1 MTMIGKTV
9 GKYRFIERLG
19 RGGMGTV
26 YKALDET
33 LDREVAIKV
42 LNPELTD
49 GEVMKRFRA
58 EATTLA
64 KLNHPEIATIF
75 EILRSDD
82 DLLMVMELVRGETLE
97 RLAQRCGPLPPERA
111 AYLVGQVL
119 DALEHAHGAGIVH
132 RDLKPANVM
141 VTEHGGVKIMDFGIA
156 RVAGAE
162 HLTSDGHMMGTP
174 AYMAP
179 EQVVAKEVDARADL
193 YAAGVLFYRLL
204 TGNLPFQADTAI
216 GMVQKQLSDQPT
228 PAHVHRADLPD
239 WCEDVLTR
247 ALQKSPADR
256 FQTAEEFRREL
267 LSRIGAAA
275 TERTGAFAASFG
287 STPQPLPVPGG
298 LPTPGRALPV
308 PTAAVLKAP
317 PPAGAKV
324 NPQTESPTV
333 VLQRRHFAMAGAL
346 LGILAIGVAVLAY
359 IALRRQNPVPVMPQT
374 VAAAP
379 ETTPSSTS
387 PTSAPADAATG
398 VPATAQTDPL
408 ISRST
413 TPTASIAPSTPP
425 APPANASIPAE
436 SSSPKPAAT
445 APAPVKK
452 PPIVV
457 ASNTAA
463 KPDASAAA
471 PSGAATP
478 TVAPVVTPEA
488 PKPKPEEAVVP
499 HPPFF
504 FDAKTV
510 VAEGGKN
517 REHDTKILL
526 ASGKL
531 TVTEGNDRLV
541 TSVPFADIVGISV
554 SSSRQPMWNS
564 PQGPAE
570 MMKVE
575 AGKLGFFKG
584 GRNWLGVRTADT
596 SLVIR
601 VDDEDLKKV
610 IAAIEERTGK
620 KVVRVVER
628 KD

>member
-1 MTMIGKTV
+1 MSMIGKTL

-49 GEVMKRFRA
+49 TEVMRRFRA

-64 KLNHPEIATIF
+64 RLNHPEIATIY
-75 EILRSDD
+75 EIFRSDE

-97 RLAQRCGPLPPERA
+97 HLAKRCGPLPPERA

-256 FQTAEEFRREL
+256 FQTAEEFEACCCRGSARRPPNALVRLPRRSERHR
-267 LSRIGAAA
+267 SRCRSPPDCRRRAV
-275 TERTGAFAASFG
+275 RCRR
-287 STPQPLPVPGG
+287 LP
-298 LPTPGRALPV
+298 
-308 PTAAVLKAP
+308 
-317 PPAGAKV
+317 
-324 NPQTESPTV
+324 
-333 VLQRRHFAMAGAL
+333 RRC
-346 LGILAIGVAVLAY
+346 
-359 IALRRQNPVPVMPQT
+359 
-374 VAAAP
+374 
-379 ETTPSSTS
+379 
-387 PTSAPADAATG
+387 
-398 VPATAQTDPL
+398 
-408 ISRST
+408 
-413 TPTASIAPSTPP
+413 
-425 APPANASIPAE
+425 
-436 SSSPKPAAT
+436 
-445 APAPVKK
+445 
-452 PPIVV
+452 
-457 ASNTAA
+457 
-463 KPDASAAA
+463 
-471 PSGAATP
+471 
-478 TVAPVVTPEA
+478 
-488 PKPKPEEAVVP
+488 
-499 HPPFF
+499 
-504 FDAKTV
+504 
-510 VAEGGKN
+510 
-517 REHDTKILL
+517 
-526 ASGKL
+526 
-531 TVTEGNDRLV
+531 
-541 TSVPFADIVGISV
+541 
-554 SSSRQPMWNS
+554 
-564 PQGPAE
+564 
-570 MMKVE
+570 
-575 AGKLGFFKG
+575 
-584 GRNWLGVRTADT
+584 
-596 SLVIR
+596 
-601 VDDEDLKKV
+601 
-610 IAAIEERTGK
+610 
-620 KVVRVVER
+620 
-628 KD
+628 

>member
-1 MTMIGKTV
+1 MSMIGKTL

-49 GEVMKRFRA
+49 TEVMRRFRA

-64 KLNHPEIATIF
+64 RLNHPEIATIY
-75 EILRSDD
+75 EIFRSDE

-97 RLAQRCGPLPPERA
+97 HLAKRCGPLPPERA

-256 FQTAEEFRREL
+256 FQTAEEFRGVL

-287 STPQPLPVPGG
+287 ATPQPLPVPAG
-298 LPTPGRALPV
+298 LPTPGRALPA
-308 PTAAVLKAP
+308 PTAAMLKAP
-317 PPAGAKV
+317 SAGANV
-324 NPQTESPTV
+324 NPQTEAPTV

-359 IALRRQNPVPVMPQT
+359 IALRRQNPLPVIPQT

-387 PTSAPADAATG
+387 PTSAPADAATE
-398 VPATAQTDPL
+398 VPAAAQTDPPL
-408 ISRST
+408 PTST
-413 TPTASIAPSTPP
+413 TPTASTAPSTPP
-425 APPANASIPAE
+425 TPPANASIPAE
-436 SSSPKPAAT
+436 SSPPKPAAS

-452 PPIVV
+452 PPVAA
-457 ASNTAA
+457 ASNTVA
-463 KPDASAAA
+463 KLDASAAA
-471 PSGAATP
+471 PSAAATP
-478 TVAPVVTPEA
+478 TVAPVVAPEA
-488 PKPKPEEAVVP
+488 PTPRPEEAVVP

-541 TSVPFADIVGISV
+541 TTVAFADIVGISV

-601 VDDEDLKKV
+601 VDDQDLKKV

-620 KVVRVVER
+620 KVARVVER

>member
-49 GEVMKRFRA
+49 SEVMKRFRA

-75 EILRSDD
+75 EIFRSDS

-287 STPQPLPVPGG
+287 STLQPLPVPAGF
-298 LPTPGRALPV
+298 PTPGRALPA

-317 PPAGAKV
+317 PPTGAKV
-324 NPQTESPTV
+324 DPPTESPTV
-333 VLQRRHFAMAGAL
+333 VLQRRHFAIAGAL
-346 LGILAIGVAVLAY
+346 LGIVAIGVAVLAY

-374 VAAAP
+374 VAAVA

-398 VPATAQTDPL
+398 VPATGQSDQALPT
-408 ISRST
+408 ST
-413 TPTASIAPSTPP
+413 TPTASIAPST
-425 APPANASIPAE
+425 AAALPANASIPAE

-445 APAPVKK
+445 APTPVKK
-452 PPIVV
+452 PSVAV
-457 ASNTAA
+457 ASNTAV
-463 KPDASAAA
+463 KSDAPAAA
-471 PSGAATP
+471 PPGAATP

-488 PKPKPEEAVVP
+488 PTPKPEEAVVP

-541 TSVPFADIVGISV
+541 TTVAFADIVGISV

-620 KVVRVVER
+620 NVVRVVER